1 MEFPVG
7 VALAQAVSRLPSGDG
22 WWFEPK
28 FDGHRTVVRR
38 TADSV
43 VLYARSGRVV
53 TSVWMDLAL
62 AAQQALRPGTV
73 LDGEAV
79 IWREGAIDFS
89 AVQSRAAST
98 PVRARELAAAL
109 PASYAAFDLIAHPEL
124 GDVRG
129 RPYVERRRLML
140 ELLEDVGGPPIQPVP
155 ATDDRDTALI
165 WYEALQDQGIEGLV
179 AKRGTSL
186 YRGNQ
191 RVWQKIRHTETV
203 DADVVGFTGTAARPR
218 HLVVRLPGGQVARSQ
233 QLTAP
238 LAAQV
243 ALFLRP
249 AGQGAVTH
257 TQDGEPYQEATSG
270 GLVVEVL
277 AGTTRHAVVTVVR
290 VHG

>member
-1 MEFPVG
+1 MEFPVA

-22 WWFEPK
+22 WWYEPK

-62 AAQQALRPGTV
+62 AAQQELRPGTV
-73 LDGEAV
+73 LDGEVV
-79 IWREGAIDFS
+79 IWREGAVDFS

-109 PASYAAFDLIAHPEL
+109 PASYAAFDLIAHPEV
-124 GDVRG
+124 GDVRR

-140 ELLEDVGGPPIQPVP
+140 ELLEDVGPPVQPVP
-155 ATDDRDTALI
+155 ATDDRGTALV

-186 YRGNQ
+186 YLGNQ
-191 RVWQKIRHTETV
+191 RVWEKIRHTETV
-203 DADVVGFTGTAARPR
+203 DADVVGFTGTATHPR

-243 ALFLRP
+243 ALYLRA
-249 AGQGAVTH
+249 AGEGAVARTP
-257 TQDGEPYQEATSG
+257 DGEPYQKADE

-277 AGTTRHAVVTVVR
+277 AGTTRHAVVTVMR